1 MSRNRR
7 KAKHELFENRCQN
20 ILPNPRLVKVYP
32 TLVRFLASGLRNLT
46 NPTHDPPWPGP
57 SDDDRINL
65 NVWGRPF
72 PTTPCSISAYLIL
85 LGGNQYGWHQFGG
98 LIRMRTSLRWGWHRF
113 DSHLELL
120 KVMYELQSLFTKV
133 FVPLLFDF
141 SFLCSFE
148 KGTICQNSFTRYVR
162 RIKKGPVNSS
172 GALVFKF

>member
-1 MSRNRR
+1 MSRDRR
-7 KAKHELFENRCQN
+7 KAKHELFENRCQKN
-20 ILPNPRLVKVYP
+20 LPNPRLVKVYP

-85 LGGNQYGWHQFGG
+85 LGRDQYGWHQ
-98 LIRMRTSLRWGWHRF
+98 F

-120 KVMYELQSLFTKV
+120 KVMYKLQSLFTEL
-133 FVPLLFDF
+133 FVALLFDF